1 MATKMTKKDNYSA
14 IRTILEELHN
24 DELIAFID
32 HEIELLDKRN
42 SSKTGKMTKTQIENV
57 GIKAKILE
65 VLNTSDKPM
74 TATEV
79 MKSIGGDY
87 SLNKISALLT
97 QMADKDKDNTVE
109 RTEVKGKAYFTAI
122 ATDVE

>member
-1 MATKMTKKDNYSA
+1 MANKVTKKDNYSA

-24 DELIAFID
+24 DELLAFID

-42 SSKTGKMTKTQIENV
+42 SSKTGRMTKTQTENV
-57 GIKAKILE
+57 GIKTEILE

-79 MKSIGGDY
+79 MKSISGDY
-87 SLNKISALLT
+87 SLNKVSALLT
-97 QMADKDKDNTVE
+97 QMLNKDNTVE
-109 RTEVKGKAYFTAI
+109 RTEVKGKAYFTAV

>member
-1 MATKMTKKDNYSA
+1 MANKVTKKDNYSA
-14 IRTILEELHN
+14 IRAILDELHN
-24 DELIAFID
+24 EELVAFID

-42 SSKTGKMTKTQIENV
+42 SSKTQTENV
-57 GIKAKILE
+57 GIKEEILE

-87 SLNKISALLT
+87 SLNKVSALLT
-97 QMADKDKDNTVE
+97 QMLNKDNTVE
-109 RTEVKGKAYFTAI
+109 RTEVKGKAYFTTV

>member
-42 SSKTGKMTKTQIENV
+42 SSKTGRMTKTQTENV
-57 GIKAKILE
+57 GIKAEILE

-79 MKSIGGDY
+79 MKSISGDY
-87 SLNKISALLT
+87 SLNKVSALLT
-97 QMADKDKDNTVE
+97 QMLNKDNTVE
-109 RTEVKGKAYFTAI
+109 RTEVKGKAYFTAV

>member
-1 MATKMTKKDNYSA
+1 MANKVTKKDNYSA

-24 DELIAFID
+24 DELVAFID

-42 SSKTGKMTKTQIENV
+42 SSKTGRMTKTQTENV
-57 GIKAKILE
+57 GIKTEILE

-79 MKSIGGDY
+79 MKSLSGEY
-87 SLNKISALLT
+87 SLNKVSALLT
-97 QMADKDKDNTVE
+97 QMLNKDNTVE
-109 RTEVKGKAYFTAI
+109 RTEVKGKAYFTAV